1 VASKASSR
9 VRGRAPGP
17 VRLAFTRAAQDWY
30 YGLIPF
36 SVMNLVWLAL
46 VLTVVGGPPA
56 TAAMLGVA
64 RDAAIG
70 YGPEPSTFFI
80 YLKQYFWRAWGLGI
94 VTLVGTI
101 ILVTDIRFYADALK
115 GNPLLVN
122 TGVYFL
128 LYVLFVWLEVLLI
141 AWPLLV
147 NQPQM
152 SIRDV
157 VRNAAILTLRTPGA
171 SLGLALA
178 VLFLSVLSLFLAF
191 LAAMALAAFLS
202 LLAQH
207 YIHVQAPVL
216 ANFPPPVGEVAAQA
230 QEEVSSGEEYG
241 PVSGQ

>member
-1 VASKASSR
+1 VASKAR
-9 VRGRAPGP
+9 PGARERTP
-17 VRLAFTRAAQDWY
+17 SPLRLAFTRAAQDWY

-36 SVMNLVWLAL
+36 SVINLVWLAL
-46 VLTVVGGPPA
+46 VLTVVAGPPA

-70 YGPEPSTFFI
+70 YGPEPGSFFI

-101 ILVTDIRFYADALK
+101 ILATDIRFYADALR
-115 GNPLLVN
+115 GNPFLVN
-122 TGVYFL
+122 AGVYFL
-128 LYVLFVWLEVLLI
+128 LYVLIVWIEVLLV

-171 SLGLALA
+171 SFGLALV
-178 VLFLSVLSLFLAF
+178 VLFLSILSLFLAF

-207 YIHVQAPVL
+207 YVHIQAPIL
-216 ANFPPPVGEVAAQA
+216 SNFPPRPGEGAIPP
-230 QEEVSSGEEYG
+230 EGEE
-241 PVSGQ
+241 